1 MREGGLVVIGAR
13 EHDVT
18 TRNGSKMA
26 PGRYV
31 CLFVQDEGQGMDAA
45 TLARAS
51 EPFFT
56 TKEVGKGTG
65 LGLSMVQGF
74 AEQSGGRLVLTSQ
87 ERVGTTAEIWL
98 PVAAADAVSADGGD
112 EDARHS
118 PARDRRP
125 LAVLAVDDDALV
137 LMNTAALL
145 EDMGHKVFE
154 ATSAIE
160 ALAILH
166 DEAHID
172 LVISDHAMPQMT
184 GVQLAA
190 AIKAKWPD
198 MPVILATGYAELPE
212 ETPSDLPRLA
222 KPYTGKQL
230 EDAIADAA
238 GAVHVGG
245 QVLELFPA
253 HAW

>member
-1 MREGGLVVIGAR
+1 
-13 EHDVT
+13 
-18 TRNGSKMA
+18 
-26 PGRYV
+26 
-31 CLFVQDEGQGMDAA
+31 
-45 TLARAS
+45 
-51 EPFFT
+51 
-56 TKEVGKGTG
+56 VGKGTG
-65 LGLSMVQGF
+65 LGLSMVQGL

-87 ERVGTTAEIWL
+87 EQVGTTAEIWL
-98 PVAAADAVSADGGD
+98 PVAEADAVPADGGD

-154 ATSAIE
+154 ATSARE

-238 GAVHVGG
+238 GAVHAGG

-253 HAW
+253 HARQ